1 MRRLPV
7 NLATHP
13 FEERQARRRLTGA
26 VAAAAIAVTLLHGA
40 LAWSLREADEDPA
53 PDAEVLA
60 QLREWSDEVSALGD
74 VADTQRARS
83 LAPAV
88 GLANALIDQR
98 VFPWGPFFGLLEESL
113 PDDVRLEI
121 IQPVTTLDG
130 VRVSLT
136 AASDSAD
143 SLLALLEALEQRPEF
158 VVVYPG
164 RQVLGFDGALR
175 LSIDALVRDSFA
187 APAAAPFPEPRP

>member
-13 FEERQARRRLTGA
+13 FEEGQARRRLA
-26 VAAAAIAVTLLHGA
+26 VVVATAAIAVTLLHGA
-40 LAWSLREADEDPA
+40 LAWSLRGTDEGPA

-60 QLREWSDEVSALGD
+60 QLRAWGDEVSALGD
-74 VADTQRARS
+74 VADARRARS

-88 GLANALIDQR
+88 GLSNALIDQR
-98 VFPWGPFFGLLEESL
+98 VFPWGPFFSLLEESL

-136 AASDSAD
+136 AASGSAD
-143 SLLALLEALEQRPEF
+143 SLLVFLAALERRPEL
-158 VVVYPG
+158 VAVYPG
-164 RQVLGFDGALR
+164 RQTLDFDGALR
-175 LSIDALVRDSFA
+175 LSIDAMVSDSFA
-187 APAAAPFPEPRP
+187 APTGGPFPEPRP

>member
-13 FEERQARRRLTGA
+13 FEEGQARRRLTVV

-40 LAWSLREADEDPA
+40 LAGSLRGADEGPA

-60 QLREWSDEVSALGD
+60 QLRAWSDEVSALGD
-74 VADTQRARS
+74 VADQQRARS

-88 GLANALIDQR
+88 GISNALIDQR

-113 PDDVRLEI
+113 PDDVRLEVV
-121 IQPVTTLDG
+121 QPVTTLDG

-143 SLLALLEALEQRPEF
+143 SLLVFLAALEQRPEL
-158 VVVYPG
+158 VAVRPG
-164 RQVLGFDGALR
+164 RQVLGVDGALR
-175 LSIDALVRDSFA
+175 LSIEALVLDSFA
-187 APAAAPFPEPRP
+187 EPPGGPVPEPRR